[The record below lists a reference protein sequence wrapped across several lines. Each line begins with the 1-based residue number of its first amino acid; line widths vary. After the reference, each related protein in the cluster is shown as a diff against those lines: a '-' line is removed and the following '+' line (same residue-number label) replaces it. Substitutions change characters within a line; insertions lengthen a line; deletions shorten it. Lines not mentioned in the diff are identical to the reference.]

1 MLDISPLV
9 DTTPLLDTTPLDD
22 TAARS
27 PLRGWDPAAARV
39 GTEIAEA
46 AQNPGVFQ
54 VVGHGVD
61 PALRVALQ
69 DAAREFFALPDET
82 KATIAMALAGR
93 AWRGWFPIG
102 GELTGGVPD
111 AKEGLYF
118 GVDLDED
125 DPRVRAGWP
134 LHGPNLYPQHPAA
147 LARLVPE
154 WMAAV
159 TAVGHTVLR
168 GLGLGLG
175 LGVDAIAG
183 WCTDPTV
190 LFRIFH
196 YPALDRSV
204 VGLDTDGV
212 GNDTDGVGNDT
223 DGVGNDTDGVGNDT
237 DGVGND
243 GTWGVGEH
251 TDYGL
256 LTLLAQDDSG
266 GLQVQLPAADG
277 DRWVDVPP
285 VQDAFVANL
294 GDMIE
299 RLSGGRLVATP
310 HRVAPPNTDRI
321 SMPLFLDPGW
331 DVEIS
336 TLDGLL
342 PPSGRSARRR
352 WDDEDVHAI
361 EGPYSR
367 YLLSRVS
374 RVFPGLSDHL
384 TPGDASTGAAPTAN
398 RVADTGSDGETAHR
412 DG

>member
-1 MLDISPLV
+1 MVDSPFRDAPTGPPTGPGTESIGQVPVLDISPLV
-9 DTTPLLDTTPLDD
+9 D

-39 GTEIAEA
+39 GTELAEA
-46 AQNPGVFQ
+46 AQEPGVFQ

-69 DAAREFFALPDET
+69 DAAREFFALPDEI
-82 KATIAMALAGR
+82 KSTIAMAHAGR
-93 AWRGWFPIG
+93 AWRGWFPLR

-111 AKEGLYF
+111 LKEGLYF
-118 GVDLDED
+118 GTDLDED

-134 LHGPNLYPQHPAA
+134 LHGANLYPQHPAA

-159 TAVGHTVLR
+159 TAVGHAVLR

-175 LGVDAIAG
+175 LGAEAIAG
-183 WCTDPTV
+183 WCSDPTV

-196 YPALDRSV
+196 YPAIDRSV
-204 VGLDTDGV
+204 VGL
-212 GNDTDGVGNDT
+212 
-223 DGVGNDTDGVGNDT
+223 DT

-310 HRVAPPNTDRI
+310 HRVAPQSTDRI

-342 PPSGRSARRR
+342 PPSGRIARRR

-384 TPGDASTGAAPTAN
+384 TPGTGSTGAVPTAN